1 MLTSAAPGDA
11 IAFPYPQAPEPGTL
25 VAVAPGIFWLRLAL
39 PFLLN
44 HVNVYL
50 VEDDGGWAVLD
61 TGLGN
66 DETRQVWESVFAGHL
81 KGQRITRVVCS
92 HYHPDHMGLVG
103 WLTRRFE
110 CPLHVARTEFLMTKT
125 LENKTFAA
133 NTEFYT
139 ERGLPVDTS
148 GIVSGDGHG
157 YLRLVTGLPT
167 QYHRLKAGG
176 TLRIGGRVFAV
187 LTGGGHAPEQVMLH
201 CAADG
206 IFFSFDQVL
215 TRISPNIS
223 VHAMEPEADPLGEY
237 LASLRQIGEI
247 VPGDALVLPGH
258 HLPFTGLHTRL
269 AELQAHHHSRCA
281 LIEEACHAEPRSAA
295 DLVPV
300 LFKRQMDAHQTG
312 FAFGETLAHVNY
324 MRAQGTLVQA
334 RGADGILRTR
344 TA

>member
-1 MLTSAAPGDA
+1 MVTLAAPGDA
-11 IAFPYPQAPEPGTL
+11 IAFPYAQAPEPGTL

-61 TGLGN
+61 TGLG
-66 DETRQVWESVFAGHL
+66 DDATRQVWESVFAGPL
-81 KGQRITRVVCS
+81 RGQRITRVVCS

-103 WLTRRFE
+103 WLTRRFD

-125 LENKTFAA
+125 LENRNFAA
-133 NTEFYT
+133 NTDFYT
-139 ERGLPVDTS
+139 ERGLPVDAS
-148 GIVSGDGHG
+148 GVVSSDGHG
-157 YLRLVTGLPT
+157 YLSMMTGLPT
-167 QYHRLKAGG
+167 QYYRLRAGG
-176 TLRIGGRVFAV
+176 GLRIGGRDFTV

-201 CAADG
+201 CAADAL
-206 IFFSFDQVL
+206 FFSFDQVL

-223 VHAMEPEADPLGEY
+223 VYAMEPEANPLGDY
-237 LASLRQIGEI
+237 LASLEEIGET
-247 VPGDALVLPGH
+247 VPGGTLVLPGH
-258 HLPFTGLHTRL
+258 HLPFYGLHTRL
-269 AELQAHHHSRCA
+269 AELQAHHATRCA
-281 LIEEACHAEPRSAA
+281 LIEEACKAEPRSAA
-295 DLVPV
+295 ELVPV

-324 MRAQGTLVQA
+324 MRAQGTLIEA
-334 RGADGILRTR
+334 RGEDGILRTR